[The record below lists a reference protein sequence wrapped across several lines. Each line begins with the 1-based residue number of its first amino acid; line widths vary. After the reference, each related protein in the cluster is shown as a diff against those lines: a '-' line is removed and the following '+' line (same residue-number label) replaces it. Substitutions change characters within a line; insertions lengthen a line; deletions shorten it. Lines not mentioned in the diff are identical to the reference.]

1 MGNPALGKLE
11 HFEPQLAQGRLLI
24 HTGMAKG
31 KSTAAYGAALR
42 AFGHRAQH
50 GKKVG
55 IYQFIKDDHFPY
67 GERQVLRDIGID
79 VLGLGDGCSMRGQDP
94 EGSRRKAQ
102 DGWKISQ
109 AALASGAYFLLVLDE
124 LTLPLHFGWLDAGEV
139 LAALKNRSSD
149 CNVII
154 TGRYCPPALL
164 DLADTASD
172 SQLIKHAYQQ
182 GVIAQRGIEN

>member
-11 HFEPQLAQGRLLI
+11 HFEPQLAQGRLLV

-50 GKKVG
+50 SKKVG
-55 IYQFIKDDHFPY
+55 IYQFIKDEHFPY
-67 GERQVLRDIGID
+67 GERQVLRDIGIE
-79 VLGLGDGCSMRGQDP
+79 LTPLGDGCSMRGQDP
-94 EGSRRKAQ
+94 EGSRQLALA
-102 DGWKISQ
+102 GWETAK
-109 AALASGAYFLLVLDE
+109 AALASGDYFLLVFDE
-124 LTLPLHFGWLDAGEV
+124 LTLPLHFGWLALEDV
-139 LAALKNRSSD
+139 VAALKIRPAD
-149 CNVII
+149 CNVLI

>member
-1 MGNPALGKLE
+1 MSNPALGKLE
-11 HFEPQLAQGRLLI
+11 HFEPELAQGRLLI

-31 KSTAAYGAALR
+31 KSTAAYGAAIR

-55 IYQFIKDDHFPY
+55 IYQFIKDEHFPY
-67 GERQVLRDIGID
+67 GERQVLRDIGIEL
-79 VLGLGDGCSMRGQDP
+79 LGLGDGCSMRGQDP
-94 EGSRRKAQ
+94 EGSRRMAQ
-102 DGWKISQ
+102 AGWQTSL
-109 AALASGAYFLLVLDE
+109 AALASGDYFLLVLDE
-124 LTLPLHFGWLDAGEV
+124 LTLPLHFGWLDEEAV
-139 LAALKNRSSD
+139 LTGLKNRAQD

-154 TGRYCPPALL
+154 TGRYCPPTLL